1 MRCDFCGEEIE
12 GQPFHKDGMSFCSS
26 ECMDA
31 MEGGE
36 SLPLDEEVLDDPE
49 EYEAEDYEEEEDV
62 DADDID
68 DDDIDEDDLDDA
80 DEDVDSDYDDEY
92 GESDQYDEGRPY

>member
-12 GQPFHKDGMSFCSS
+12 GQPFFKDGMSFCSS

-36 SLPLDEEVLDDPE
+36 SLPLDEEVLDDGE
-49 EYEAEDYEEEEDV
+49 EYDAEEFEEDEEATPADIDDDV
-62 DADDID
+62 DDDID
-68 DDDIDEDDLDDA
+68 DADDDDDLNY
-80 DEDVDSDYDDEY
+80 EDEY
-92 GESDQYDEGRPY
+92 GESDRYDEGRPY